1 MRLPLITVALPVAA
15 LLLTACGGQVLGLPS
30 PAPGTTTGATK
41 PASSTAA
48 PCRAA
53 DMKALPTI
61 PTPPPPG
68 TEAVRVE
75 LVNNGDLACT
85 LTGVPKVAISD
96 QPAAGSQPPRRS
108 MTVTLTGKA
117 EPLTL
122 QPGDDA
128 ITVVASPE
136 TPDLKCASGAMPTK
150 AAVVLMGV
158 PDEFVPAPMV
168 YGTHFSE
175 CGDAVSV
182 TPWQLY
188 G

>member
-1 MRLPLITVALPVAA
+1 MRLPLITVALAG
-15 LLLTACGGQVLGLPS
+15 LLLTACGS
-30 PAPGTTTGATK
+30 PVVITSKTSTAGNTK
-41 PASSTAA
+41 PASSTAP

-61 PTPPPPG
+61 PTPPPAG

-75 LVNNGDLACT
+75 LVNNGDFACT
-85 LTGVPKVAISD
+85 LTGIPKVAISD
-96 QPAAGSQPPRRS
+96 QPPADGSQPPRKAMSVRS
-108 MTVTLTGKA
+108 NGKA
-117 EPLTL
+117 VPFTL

-150 AAVVLMGV
+150 AAVVLVGV
-158 PDEFVPAPMV
+158 PDELVPAPMV

-182 TPWQLY
+182 TPWQEF

>member
-1 MRLPLITVALPVAA
+1 MRLPLITVALSG
-15 LLLTACGGQVLGLPS
+15 LLLTACG
-30 PAPGTTTGATK
+30 APVVITPKTTTAGNTK
-41 PASSTAA
+41 PASSAAA

-61 PTPPPPG
+61 PTPPPAG

-75 LVNNGDLACT
+75 LVNNGDFACT
-85 LTGVPKVAISD
+85 LTGTPKVAISD
-96 QPAAGSQPPRRS
+96 QPPADGSQPPRRA

-150 AAVVLMGV
+150 AAVVLVGV
-158 PDEFVPAPMV
+158 PDELVPAPMV

-182 TPWQLY
+182 TAWQAF